1 VLLTESHRGGS
12 NPSSTANKFVNIN
25 TMAEFSKQW
34 AELYDP
40 EFPWDFDIEVEAESI
55 PKGHYKSIIC
65 EGFGFSGIGVRL
77 NGDIE
82 ILLIDPTAEDTLIQV
97 DYKRYISLH
106 KSKLENNG

>member
-1 VLLTESHRGGS
+1 
-12 NPSSTANKFVNIN
+12 
-25 TMAEFSKQW
+25 MAEFSKQYC
-34 AELYDP
+34 EIYD
-40 EFPWDFDIEVEAESI
+40 EDFPWDFDIEEIATEI
-55 PKGHYKSIIC
+55 PKGYYKSIIC

-97 DYKRYISLH
+97 DYKKYISLH